1 MAIEAHWG
9 PSPCPVGVQAPEE
22 LCHWTALAAAA
33 LWPRSEAPRGDGP
46 SLCGLHQDSAHPTWE
61 TWGLSPRGPVV
72 SRALLGGR
80 CSSRAAGGCRRRRTL
95 RAGRPV
101 PAWPSPVSPRP
112 SARQHFQR
120 VRLRELSEAEVRLL
134 QEARPA
140 LLLSKLRFVPKPGGL
155 RPIVNMGYVLGAR
168 TVCRDKKVTP
178 LPRVPSEVH
187 SNPRLGVRGG
197 GQSAVPGRLPGLGR
211 SSGQGPSPRL
221 PSRLRG
227 PTGLS

>member
-1 MAIEAHWG
+1 M
-9 PSPCPVGVQAPEE
+9 
-22 LCHWTALAAAA
+22 
-33 LWPRSEAPRGDGP
+33 
-46 SLCGLHQDSAHPTWE
+46 
-61 TWGLSPRGPVV
+61 
-72 SRALLGGR
+72 
-80 CSSRAAGGCRRRRTL
+80 
-95 RAGRPV
+95 
-101 PAWPSPVSPRP
+101 SPRP

-187 SNPRLGVRGG
+187 SNPRLGVGGG